1 MPLFPGTMKVKIC
14 GLTNLED
21 AATTVEAGADMLG
34 FVFYE
39 ASSRNVTPE
48 QVRNMIEELHRRYPP
63 APEKPQYRT
72 VGVFVNE
79 APAYVADIL
88 AFTGLDWAQLS
99 GDEPVSALKT
109 LKNRAY
115 KALRPRSYA
124 EAITEGNIFAPET
137 PSCAPDILIDSY
149 RPGDYGGTG
158 HRADWDIAA
167 RVASEYR
174 ILLAG
179 GLTPEN
185 VAESIRTVRPWGVD
199 VSSGV
204 ERAPGRKDHDKVRV
218 FVRHA
223 KAALPISEHS
233 S

>member
-1 MPLFPGTMKVKIC
+1 MPKVKIC
-14 GLTNLED
+14 GLTTLED
-21 AATTVEAGADMLG
+21 AVVAVEAGVDLLG
-34 FVFYE
+34 FIFYE
-39 ASSRNVTPE
+39 KSSRYLEVT
-48 QVRNMIEELHRRYPP
+48 QARTIIAELHRRYPTDPQKP
-63 APEKPQYRT
+63 AYRT

-79 APAYVADIL
+79 TPAYMADIL

-124 EAITEGNIFAPET
+124 EAITEGDIFASET

-167 RVASEYR
+167 RVASEHR

-185 VAESIRTVRPWGVD
+185 VTEAMRVVRPWGVD

-204 ERAPGRKDHDKVRV
+204 ERAPGRKDHDKVRA

-223 KAALPISEHS
+223 RAALLTSTHTT
-233 S
+233 